1 MRISINGKGME
12 VSDYLRDVITKRVD
26 KLDKYFRKDTE
37 AKVMLSMLRG
47 RQVVE
52 ITVIF
57 GGGLLRSE
65 EATGDVYASLDN
77 ACKKLERQIVKHR
90 TRWER
95 HLRDGALKEM
105 EPQFLTADETLA
117 AHEEAQPTIVRTT
130 SIPMKPMMKEEAALQ
145 MDMLGH
151 SFFVFEDG
159 ETGEIN
165 VIYKRKDGNYGL
177 IETSR

>member
-65 EATGDVYASLDN
+65 EVMYMLRWITPVKSWN
-77 ACKKLERQIVKHR
+77 AK
-90 TRWER
+90 
-95 HLRDGALKEM
+95 
-105 EPQFLTADETLA
+105 
-117 AHEEAQPTIVRTT
+117 
-130 SIPMKPMMKEEAALQ
+130 S
-145 MDMLGH
+145 
-151 SFFVFEDG
+151 
-159 ETGEIN
+159 
-165 VIYKRKDGNYGL
+165 
-177 IETSR
+177 

>member
-95 HLRDGALKEM
+95 HLRDGALTEM

-117 AHEEAQPTIVRTT
+117 AQEEAQPTIVRTK

>member
-57 GGGLLRSE
+57 
-65 EATGDVYASLDN
+65 VYASLDN

-117 AHEEAQPTIVRTT
+117 AQEEAQPTIVRTK